1 MRSGGDRTDQGKMRK
16 GGKDKGTSSRKTEKL
31 GGGKIGSYRKVGL
44 AGSGDPGHLRL
55 EAFDVVLLAA

>member
-1 MRSGGDRTDQGKMRK
+1 MRK